1 MSTLKKIVIKNYR
14 SIEHLEIN
22 IPVRN
27 SESNCF
33 GLVGINEAGKSS
45 ILKAIALKDNI
56 NVISVSLSDFK
67 NDTIP
72 IVIEYK
78 YELQN
83 VVQELRQILGDVI
96 SEKDVLRLH
105 SFSAHYTI
113 NNSNLNLVNEELLF
127 DQTILEDLTDNGII
141 EKIATLYK
149 GKIHETVFWT
159 SDEKYLINKPIP
171 LSSFIKNPESISVPL
186 FNCFKLAGIDDISTA
201 INKALV
207 DPADRDYLE
216 ERLGSAVTE
225 HVKDTWRN
233 ELIEIKLKINENVL
247 NFLVKDLAGTSKS
260 KTVDQRSDGFKQFI
274 SFLLT
279 VSAESKREN
288 LLNTILLIDEPETHL
303 HPIAQ
308 GNLLDE
314 LINISRIEFNNISF
328 FATHSNYLISKNNL
342 GNYFHVKKPG
352 DSSQI
357 QQFIEKH
364 TDYAE
369 VNYLVFG
376 IVSTDYHNVLYG
388 KLLSEIEGQAKE
400 LDKYLKDT
408 LKKKYVEKDY
418 IMQNSDGTKLK
429 PMKVSLQ
436 TYIRHLIHHPEN
448 QNNELYSENEL
459 KSSVEI
465 MIKVLAE
472 ISK

>member
-159 SDEKYLINKPIP
+159 ADEKYLINK
-171 LSSFIKNPESISVPL
+171 
-186 FNCFKLAGIDDISTA
+186 
-201 INKALV
+201 
-207 DPADRDYLE
+207 RDE
-216 ERLGSAVTE
+216 
-225 HVKDTWRN
+225 
-233 ELIEIKLKINENVL
+233 
-247 NFLVKDLAGTSKS
+247 
-260 KTVDQRSDGFKQFI
+260 
-274 SFLLT
+274 
-279 VSAESKREN
+279 
-288 LLNTILLIDEPETHL
+288 
-303 HPIAQ
+303 
-308 GNLLDE
+308 
-314 LINISRIEFNNISF
+314 
-328 FATHSNYLISKNNL
+328 
-342 GNYFHVKKPG
+342 
-352 DSSQI
+352 
-357 QQFIEKH
+357 
-364 TDYAE
+364 
-369 VNYLVFG
+369 
-376 IVSTDYHNVLYG
+376 
-388 KLLSEIEGQAKE
+388 
-400 LDKYLKDT
+400 
-408 LKKKYVEKDY
+408 
-418 IMQNSDGTKLK
+418 
-429 PMKVSLQ
+429 
-436 TYIRHLIHHPEN
+436 
-448 QNNELYSENEL
+448 
-459 KSSVEI
+459 
-465 MIKVLAE
+465 
-472 ISK
+472 